1 MQTFPS
7 RSEIKLKNAVQFLG
21 DKRRRYFSSGY
32 KKVNCKLSNYQYSDG
47 KLSALLKPDWGKK
60 LSIKNSGKVALHIG
74 SIEGALVAFRMLE
87 LFLACRYNLTAYQIS
102 ACSIRKIEF
111 RTRQCEQGID
121 LPFNVEVS
129 DSFSEIEKIEVG
141 IYSFNILV
149 GNFHFAIE
157 VDLKA
162 LVVPSEFSNEKFTRA
177 LLFWANQYY
186 TLGYKSTYIDVVNLV
201 LNLESRTV
209 VGISKV
215 RSSHAEGQSGLGI
228 CNRQGLTFI
237 DFLSI
242 SGQLTQILLYQL
254 ENITREESN
263 NMWVRSLIAEFCIDD
278 SPPKKFS
285 KAHFSGFSLVKL
297 KEESWRAVTAQFEIG
312 NIKGTAKVC
321 HIVKP
326 TQHE

>member
-1 MQTFPS
+1 MQALPS
-7 RSEIKLKNAVQFLG
+7 HFEIKLKNAVQFLG

-32 KKVNCKLSNYQYSDG
+32 KKVNCKLSNYQYSDE
-47 KLSALLKPDWGKK
+47 KLTALLKPDWSKNW
-60 LSIKNSGKVALHIG
+60 SIKNSGLVTLHIG
-74 SIEGALVAFRMLE
+74 SIEGALVAFRILD
-87 LFLACRYNLTAYQIS
+87 LFLACKYNLTASEIS
-102 ACSIRKIEF
+102 ACVIRKIEF
-111 RTRQCEQGID
+111 RTKQCDHSID

-149 GNFHFAIE
+149 GNFHFAME
-157 VDLKA
+157 LDLNA
-162 LVVPSEFSNEKFTRA
+162 PLVPIEFSNERFSRA

-186 TLGYKSTYIDVVNLV
+186 TRGYKSTYIDICNLV
-201 LNLESRTV
+201 SNLETRTV
-209 VGISKV
+209 IGISKL
-215 RSSHAEGQSGLGI
+215 RSSLAEGQYGLGI

-254 ENITREESN
+254 ENISREESN
-263 NMWVRSLIAEFCIDD
+263 NMWVRSLIAEFNAIA
-278 SPPKKFS
+278 PPSKIFS

-312 NIKGTAKVC
+312 SIKGTAKVC

-326 TQHE
+326 THYE